1 MDFFHYQEQAR
12 RRTALLVVLYGLSV
26 MAITALVYA
35 VMTLSV
41 TSIEQEVPA
50 LVWKPDLFF
59 WTFVGVLGVIGL
71 GTLYKVIQLS
81 RGGEVV
87 AVMLGGRPI
96 RAETS
101 DPLERRLVN
110 IVEEMA
116 LASGTPMPKV
126 FVLDREPGINAFAA
140 GLSTRD
146 AVVAVTRGALE
157 RLNRDELQGVI
168 AHEFSHIH
176 NGDMRL
182 NLRLMGIL
190 HGILLLS
197 LLGYYTM
204 RISGSMAGRGRGSGR
219 GGKQGG
225 MVVLVFFLIGLGLWI
240 IGSMGVLFAH
250 LIRSAVSRQREFLAD
265 AAAVQFTRNPAG
277 LAQALKKIGAMG
289 SKGAM
294 QAERAQEASHLF
306 FAGGLR
312 AGLFNL
318 FSTHPPLVHRIRRLD
333 PTFTGRFDATLLAP
347 SAPSAAEVPE
357 EVPLVAGLTAGRVL
371 REGRAARVRVKALG
385 EQTGTFSSAALQTVT
400 AFLERLPPSLRR
412 ALERPAEAP
421 AVIWALL
428 WAAAQERGEER
439 YGEWIEEAAGPLI
452 RPRAEAL
459 LQTITQIPRS
469 GWYVVAAAAVPAL
482 REMAPET
489 YHHFRDA
496 VQNVIEADDR
506 VTLFEYTMLRF
517 LMRRLDGHFGLA
529 RPRSGGMLRLE
540 SVREECAVLLGTLA
554 RMDETQEERAAAAF
568 SEGWQVLQL
577 GDAALP
583 PAGSCTLA
591 AADQALD
598 RLSQLRPAAKQK
610 VLDACGR
617 CAGYDGEVTVDEADF
632 LCAVADALECP
643 LPPLALTALMEA
655 DQAAAKAG

>member
-12 RRTALLVVLYGLSV
+12 RRTVLLVVLYGLSL

-35 VMTLSV
+35 VMTLIV
-41 TSIEQEVPA
+41 TSIEQEAPA
-50 LVWKPDLFF
+50 LIWKPDLFF

-71 GTLYKVIQLS
+71 GTLYKVVQLS

-87 AVMLGGRPI
+87 AAMLGGRPI

-101 DPLERRLVN
+101 DPRERRLVN

-157 RLNRDELQGVI
+157 KLNRDELQGVI

-204 RISGSMAGRGRGSGR
+204 RITGDMAGRGRGSGR

-225 MVVLVFFLIGLGLWI
+225 VVVLVFFLIGLALWI

-318 FSTHPPLVHRIRRLD
+318 FSTHPPLVQRIRRLD
-333 PTFTGRFDATLLAP
+333 PTFTGRFDPALLTPSMAP
-347 SAPSAAEVPE
+347 AVEVP
-357 EVPLVAGLTAGRVL
+357 PVAELAAVSAL
-371 REGRAARVRVKALG
+371 REGRAARVPVKPLG

-400 AFLERLPPSLRR
+400 AFLKRLPPSLRR
-412 ALERPAEAP
+412 AFERPAEAP

-459 LQTITQIPRS
+459 LPTITQIPRA

-482 REMAPET
+482 REMAPEA
-489 YHHFRDA
+489 YRHFRDA
-496 VQNVIEADDR
+496 VQNAIEADDR

-540 SVREECAVLLGTLA
+540 SAREECAVLLGTLA
-554 RMDETQEERAAAAF
+554 RMDETQEARAAAAF
-568 SEGWQVLQL
+568 SEGWEVLQL
-577 GDAALP
+577 GEAALP

-591 AADQALD
+591 AADQALE

-617 CAGYDGEVTVDEADF
+617 CAGYDGAVTVDEADF

-643 LPPLALTALMEA
+643 LPPLALTALMKA